1 MKLTQQF
8 KNDFESFLM
17 KLFIIIWFSSI
28 CISIGGISLK
38 LYYDFNFYKLF
49 VMMMIGFAITIV
61 ALLIITIIL
70 TIVIGSIDSFKQF
83 IKYAFEK

>member
-61 ALLIITIIL
+61 ALLIISIIL
-70 TIVIGSIDSFKQF
+70 IIVIGAINSFKQF